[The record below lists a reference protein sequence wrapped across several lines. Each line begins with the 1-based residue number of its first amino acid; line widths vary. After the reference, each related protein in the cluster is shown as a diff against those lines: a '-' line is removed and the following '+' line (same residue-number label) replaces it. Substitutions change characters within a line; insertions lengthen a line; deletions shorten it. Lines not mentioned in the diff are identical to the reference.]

1 MVNNNKNLEKRI
13 MKKMEIKSHTF
24 NHLGGALSG
33 TKWYAYLN
41 FMFLPLI
48 KSII

>member
-1 MVNNNKNLEKRI
+1 MCNQYFVDLDEILLKVAWSIVIKILKRE

-33 TKWYAYLN
+33 TK
-41 FMFLPLI
+41 
-48 KSII
+48 